1 MGLVKD
7 RKTISD
13 LLTREDIPTHFR
25 TTLEKLQ
32 LSCLS
37 EKLICILSTLLST
50 LFSTVFHSN
59 TVLLAIYDQ
68 ELGNYEFLN
77 KFSV

>member
-1 MGLVKD
+1 MGLVKN

-50 LFSTVFHSN
+50 LFSMVFHN
-59 TVLLAIYDQ
+59 DTGYGYGCTNIYYQ
-68 ELGNYEFLN
+68 SHYEL
-77 KFSV
+77 SI